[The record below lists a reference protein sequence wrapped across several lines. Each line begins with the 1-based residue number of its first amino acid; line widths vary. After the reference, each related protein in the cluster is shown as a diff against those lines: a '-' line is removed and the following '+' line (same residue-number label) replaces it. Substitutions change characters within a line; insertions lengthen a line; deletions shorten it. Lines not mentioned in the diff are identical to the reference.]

1 MVIKMNQYNEKE
13 IIENIDLAITLLKNK
28 KVLFSNHLGNK
39 NFFVEKIKRVL
50 VMASNS
56 TYLLS
61 YEQFKELFNEAH
73 FIEYEDNDATIDY
86 QRDDEYYSWKHK

>member
-1 MVIKMNQYNEKE
+1 MVIKMNLYNDKE
-13 IIENIDLAITLLKNK
+13 IIESIDLAITLLKNK

-39 NFFVEKIKRVL
+39 TFFIEKRKRIL

-56 TYLLS
+56 TYYLS
-61 YEQFKELFNEAH
+61 YDQFKELFNEAS